1 MLCLLMFFQIYQI
14 TSQSKWHKVTNNSFV
29 FAGMISRP
37 TWFHPSNIW
46 EMKSHSQMLHWHVT
60 DRPVKLTK
68 WFCQLALHTSRYVKL
83 WKMPIEASDNV
94 MTTKDSD
101 WFSSGHSEIFHIL
114 RNIPQY
120 GHWMLT
126 KIQRDRLWCSVC
138 FDLISIDIKY
148 FTTKIC
154 PYVSSTDI

>member
-1 MLCLLMFFQIYQI
+1 MFSIFIDLWTRNIPDFLMLCLLIFFQIYQI

-68 WFCQLALHTSRYVKL
+68 WFCQLALHTSRYVRL
-83 WKMPIEASDNV
+83 WKMLFSASDNI

-101 WFSSGHSEIFHIL
+101 IIYDSQVVTPSQW
-114 RNIPQY
+114 NIPY
-120 GHWMLT
+120 TYCINAYLHMFFVLT
-126 KIQRDRLWCSVC
+126 KMIT
-138 FDLISIDIKY
+138 F
-148 FTTKIC
+148 
-154 PYVSSTDI
+154 